1 MPSRKC
7 SCVSPGFASSSLI
20 SRNMPH
26 KSPAQEMGNAAF
38 AVRSPPSAAKTVS
51 SPEETNAFLR
61 RISSSNC
68 LETGLSSRSF
78 FGIPAVAMMRS
89 RSHTAV
95 PMPLAAEMHS
105 AMFLALSFSSPTGE
119 YLRKMMLPSLSMK
132 ISSGV
137 PSLIFMVRRSSFGTT
152 TRPRSSARVK
162 YSQKYFFECEKAL
175 ILLDFLA
182 LGVFSVKNKSPHP
195 MCYFRT
201 NSLYSRLFSFQRRS
215 WATACVS
222 FPAPSTY
229 YLSCVFGFFKTSL
242 STWLEVA
249 TLMHIAIFHCT
260 GSFSK
265 VPAKMFPIFQ
275 VMSSSLEQ

>member
-1 MPSRKC
+1 
-7 SCVSPGFASSSLI
+7 
-20 SRNMPH
+20 MPH

-51 SPEETNAFLR
+51 SPEEINAFLR

-68 LETGLSSRSF
+68 LETGLSSKSF

-152 TRPRSSARVK
+152 TRPRSSIRLTIPVAFISQISLVFKVSVWVVFEKCGELYTLQSFTEIHSGASGICFDVK
-162 YSQKYFFECEKAL
+162 SGMVEK
-175 ILLDFLA
+175 DCFLCCYIKS
-182 LGVFSVKNKSPHP
+182 SV
-195 MCYFRT
+195 M
-201 NSLYSRLFSFQRRS
+201 
-215 WATACVS
+215 
-222 FPAPSTY
+222 
-229 YLSCVFGFFKTSL
+229 
-242 STWLEVA
+242 LE
-249 TLMHIAIFHCT
+249 
-260 GSFSK
+260 
-265 VPAKMFPIFQ
+265 
-275 VMSSSLEQ
+275 

>member
-1 MPSRKC
+1 MSQ
-7 SCVSPGFASSSLI
+7 SPQTRESKAESTL
-20 SRNMPH
+20 
-26 KSPAQEMGNAAF
+26 
-38 AVRSPPSAAKTVS
+38 RSPLKIENEPQTIATLTRNNGV
-51 SPEETNAFLR
+51 
-61 RISSSNC
+61 
-68 LETGLSSRSF
+68 
-78 FGIPAVAMMRS
+78 
-89 RSHTAV
+89 
-95 PMPLAAEMHS
+95 HS
-105 AMFLALSFSSPTGE
+105 TPRVRMGALNPWF
-119 YLRKMMLPSLSMK
+119 
-132 ISSGV
+132 
-137 PSLIFMVRRSSFGTT
+137 T
-152 TRPRSSARVK
+152 TRPKSSARVK